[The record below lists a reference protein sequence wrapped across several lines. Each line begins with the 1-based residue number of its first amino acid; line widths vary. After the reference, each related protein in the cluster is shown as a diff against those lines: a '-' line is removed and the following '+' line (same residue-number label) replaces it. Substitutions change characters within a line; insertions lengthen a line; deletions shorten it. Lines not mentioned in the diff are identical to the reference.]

1 MAKKYKVNCLGIFAG
16 KKKFKYGEEVTES
29 QFDKDVFNSYIS
41 SKKLVEVTAES
52 KQEKE
57 VPKVEKSD
65 KALFTYKDEAGNDV
79 EVFEEG
85 DINLKKIKALLT
97 EKGIEFDN
105 NGPKSELFK
114 KLVEVTAVS

>member
-16 KKKFKYGEEVTES
+16 KKKFRYGEEVTES
-29 QFDKDVFNSYIS
+29 QFDKEVFLSYIS

-79 EVFEEG
+79 EVFEED
-85 DINLKKIKALLT
+85 DITVKQLKAELT
-97 EKGIEFDN
+97 AREIEFEKNDS
-105 NGPKSELFK
+105 KSELFK